1 MPRGLNFVSP
11 DRMTAYP
18 MLDNVVQ
25 GDVGMGT
32 GSKVLPSVLNGS
44 ISPKSALSSMQTT
57 FGQLPSDQ
65 RGTSYP

>member
-1 MPRGLNFVSP
+1 
-11 DRMTAYP
+11 

-25 GDVGMGT
+25 ADVVNT

-44 ISPKSALSSMQTT
+44 ISPKSALSSLQTT
-57 FGQLPSDQ
+57 FGQLPSSQ